1 MPKERQVVATL
12 TVEELNI
19 IISAKTEGINKKLE
33 QVNKRIDGMVN
44 HTEKASNK
52 MNSAFSK
59 IGNVI
64 GLALGAKAVKAVLSL
79 GKEAV
84 GFASDITEVQ
94 NVVETAFGSMTSQVE
109 AWASKS
115 IEQFGM
121 SQLTAKRTAS
131 TYMAM
136 SKGIGMAGQEAA
148 DMAMKAAERTAD
160 IASFYNM
167 SQQEADTMVQ
177 SIWTRETESLKRI
190 GVVMTDTNLNNYAL
204 ANGYGKTTAAM
215 TQAEQVRLRYAYVM
229 EQTNLA
235 AGDFLRTQDSWANQT
250 RILSERWKEFLSLM
264 GSGLIQVLTP
274 VLKVLNTVMSGLI
287 AFAQTFS
294 SVINGLFGKQSTQQK
309 AIANTATA
317 AAGAET
323 KMAQATDKA
332 ANAAK
337 RSLAGIDQMNI
348 LQAQTTSP
356 GSDTDAG
363 AGAGISVPSVGDIG
377 EGMKVSDDVQKTID
391 KFRGILEGVKKAAQP
406 TIDALGRLKKAFD
419 PFAANV
425 GKGLK
430 WAWDNVLAPMGKWVL
445 SKAVPTFLD
454 LLSGAFKTLNG
465 LLDAFKPIG
474 KWLWEKFLQPIAS
487 WTGGVI
493 VSVLGG
499 VAEKLSAVGDWIGNH
514 GEETTAIIAGIGGAF
529 ATWKIANLLKDIKG
543 LCGKEGFGALGTAI
557 KIVADDHFPK
567 LAGAFDKITGTIK
580 GFGSKI
586 GKGIQTFLSSKFGLI
601 AIAVGA
607 LITVIVLCV
616 QHWDEIKQVAID
628 VWNGIVGAWN
638 AAGAWFDENV
648 IQPIFGFFKNL
659 WSDITGGASQVW
671 EGIKSVFS
679 SVGAWFHDVFS
690 DAWAGIVSV
699 FSKGG
704 EIFNG
709 IKEGISN
716 AFKGAVNGILRGIN
730 TVVSTPLNFLNG
742 ILNKI
747 RNLSFLN
754 ISPFKGLWKENPI
767 YVPQI
772 PLLANGCLAYGPTL
786 AMIGEGRDNEALL
799 PLNNQVY
806 ARLGKGIAQ
815 NGGNIGIDYNR
826 LQSIIISAL
835 QSLGIIANIQLDG
848 EPVAR
853 KVLKIQRKN
862 QWLTNV

>member
-1 MPKERQVVATL
+1 MATL
-12 TVEELNI
+12 TIEELNI
-19 IISAKTEGINKKLE
+19 VISAKTDGINKKIE
-33 QVNKRIDGMVN
+33 QINKRVDGMVS
-44 HTEKASNK
+44 HTEKASGK

-64 GLALGAKAVKAVLSL
+64 GLVLGVKAVKAVLSL
-79 GKEAV
+79 GKEAI
-84 GFASDITEVQ
+84 GLASDLTEVQ
-94 NVVETAFGSMTSQVE
+94 NVVDTAFGSMSGQVE
-109 AWASKS
+109 EWASHS

-121 SQLTAKRTAS
+121 SKLAAKQTAS

-136 SKGIGMAGQEAA
+136 SKGLGMAGQAAA
-148 DMAMKAAERTAD
+148 DMAMDVAGLTAD
-160 IASFYNM
+160 VASFYNV
-167 SQQEADTMVQ
+167 SQSEADTALK
-177 SIWTRETESLKRI
+177 SIWTGETESLKKF
-190 GVVMTDTNLNNYAL
+190 GVVMTQTNLQQFAYQQGISKSIA
-204 ANGYGKTTAAM
+204 KM
-215 TQAEQVRLRYAYVM
+215 TQAEQVQLRYKYVT
-229 EQTNLA
+229 QQLSIA
-235 AGDFLRTQDSWANQT
+235 QGDFAKTSDSWANQT

-264 GSGLIQVLTP
+264 GSGLIQILTP
-274 VLKVLNTVMSGLI
+274 VLKMLNTVMSGLI

-309 AIANTATA
+309 EIANTATA

-332 ANAAK
+332 AKAAK

-348 LQAQTTSP
+348 LQAQTASS
-356 GSDTDAG
+356 GSDADAG

-391 KFRGILEGVKKAAQP
+391 KFRSILDGVKKAAQP

-529 ATWKIANLLKDIKG
+529 ATWKISNMLQDIKKLTGDKG
-543 LCGKEGFGALGTAI
+543 LGALGKAI
-557 KIVADDHFPK
+557 KTVTEDHFPK
-567 LAGAFDKITGTIK
+567 LTGAFDKVSGAIK

-616 QHWDEIKQVAID
+616 QHWDEIKQAAID
-628 VWNGIVGAWN
+628 VWNGIVSVWN
-638 AAGAWFDENV
+638 AAGAWFNDNV
-648 IQPIFGFFKNL
+648 IQPIVGFFDGL
-659 WSDITGGASQVW
+659 WSDIKSGASDVW

-679 SVGAWFHDVFS
+679 SVGKWFHDVFS
-690 DAWAGIVSV
+690 DAWEGIVSI

-704 EIFNG
+704 KVFEG

-716 AFKGAVNGILRGIN
+716 AFRGAVNVIVKGIN
-730 TVVSTPLNFLNG
+730 KVVAMPLDFLNG

-747 RNLSFLN
+747 RNLSFLG

-772 PLLANGCLAYGPTL
+772 PLLANGALAYGPTL

-806 ARLGKGIAQ
+806 ARLGRGIAQ

-826 LQSIIISAL
+826 LQSIIMSAL

>member
-1 MPKERQVVATL
+1 MARRP
-12 TVEELNI
+12 TVRKVFGPESTTGPYLK
-19 IISAKTEGINKKLE
+19 S
-33 QVNKRIDGMVN
+33 
-44 HTEKASNK
+44 
-52 MNSAFSK
+52 
-59 IGNVI
+59 
-64 GLALGAKAVKAVLSL
+64 LACICLLY
-79 GKEAV
+79 
-84 GFASDITEVQ
+84 
-94 NVVETAFGSMTSQVE
+94 TS
-109 AWASKS
+109 
-115 IEQFGM
+115 
-121 SQLTAKRTAS
+121 
-131 TYMAM
+131 
-136 SKGIGMAGQEAA
+136 
-148 DMAMKAAERTAD
+148 
-160 IASFYNM
+160 
-167 SQQEADTMVQ
+167 
-177 SIWTRETESLKRI
+177 
-190 GVVMTDTNLNNYAL
+190 
-204 ANGYGKTTAAM
+204 
-215 TQAEQVRLRYAYVM
+215 
-229 EQTNLA
+229 
-235 AGDFLRTQDSWANQT
+235 
-250 RILSERWKEFLSLM
+250 
-264 GSGLIQVLTP
+264 
-274 VLKVLNTVMSGLI
+274 
-287 AFAQTFS
+287 
-294 SVINGLFGKQSTQQK
+294 
-309 AIANTATA
+309 
-317 AAGAET
+317 
-323 KMAQATDKA
+323 
-332 ANAAK
+332 
-337 RSLAGIDQMNI
+337 SLAGIDQMNI
-348 LQAQTTSP
+348 LQAQTASP
-356 GSDTDAG
+356 GSDAGAG

-799 PLNNQVY
+799 PLNNQEMCIRDRADCLSYSDAESCQKSLDAVSK
-806 ARLGKGIAQ
+806 AFGDAVSKGINDRLRQAPPKTGGTGTSVTKEQFAQ
-815 NGGNIGIDYNR
+815 MGYAER
-826 LQSIIISAL
+826 V
-835 QSLGIIANIQLDG
+835 SLKRNDPEQFQKLSNYKG
-848 EPVAR
+848 V
-853 KVLKIQRKN
+853 
-862 QWLTNV
+862 